1 MRILIADDHEIVRRV
16 LRLMIETRPNVE
28 VIEAVNG
35 RDAVDKAAAL
45 SPDVVILDVF
55 MPVLTG
61 SAAAKEI
68 KALLPAVPILL
79 LSMYDEDQLVDELCA
94 VDVQG
99 FIQKIDVMS
108 KLTLAL
114 DSVQAESAAA
124 QA

>member
-1 MRILIADDHEIVRRV
+1 MRVLIADDHEIVRRV

-28 VIEAVNG
+28 VIEAING

-68 KALLPAVPILL
+68 KALLPGVPILL
-79 LSMYDEDQLVDELCA
+79 LSMYDEDQLVDELCS

-124 QA
+124 QS

>member
-1 MRILIADDHEIVRRV
+1 
-16 LRLMIETRPNVE
+16 
-28 VIEAVNG
+28 
-35 RDAVDKAAAL
+35 L

-68 KALLPAVPILL
+68 KALLPGVPILL
-79 LSMYDEDQLVDELCA
+79 LSMYDEDQLVDELSS

-124 QA
+124 QS

>member
-28 VIEAVNG
+28 VIEAING

-68 KALLPAVPILL
+68 KALLPDVPILL
-79 LSMYDEDQLVDELCA
+79 LSMYDEDQLVDELSS